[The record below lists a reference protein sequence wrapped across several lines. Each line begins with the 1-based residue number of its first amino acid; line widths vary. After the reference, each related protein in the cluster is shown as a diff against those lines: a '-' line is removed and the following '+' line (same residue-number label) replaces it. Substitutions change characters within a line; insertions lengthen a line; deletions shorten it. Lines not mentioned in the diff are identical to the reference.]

1 MTIQVREHIAAARE
15 LLDAADRRYA
25 AGDRIAASEM
35 LWGAASPMI
44 IALSQQ
50 RGLPYRNRNAM
61 KNASRALPVAH
72 GNPAIAEDFEI
83 AEKFHRN
90 FYPGDMDESLVNAKR
105 PRVRILVETLS
116 GLA

>member
-1 MTIQVREHIAAARE
+1 
-15 LLDAADRRYA
+15 
-25 AGDRIAASEM
+25 
-35 LWGAASPMI
+35 MI

-90 FYPGDMDESLVNAKR
+90 FYPGDMDESLVNANR
-105 PRVRILVETLS
+105 PRVRILVETLRALP